1 MGDLVSEAGP
11 RAYSYTPLPDRTIRV
26 LTLYGGNPEDPLR
39 GSLESVVVDD
49 AGVYEPLSYVWG
61 DGNLTHEIFLPTAR
75 LRLTASL
82 YNALRR
88 LRRRTGSRRV
98 WADQICID
106 QLNKEERSQQV
117 QFMNQIYRNGSHVQ
131 VWLGLDEQN
140 LAKEAFDFVRRLAEL
155 LVNNS
160 EHAAR
165 HVDNLSEQAIDYWM
179 PLKHITALPWFR
191 RGWIVQEIGTRAPA
205 TLHWGEAEMQW
216 KTLHEVC
223 EELAEYHHI
232 RVKFKVAT
240 STIKYLYRRFIEPDA
255 PSRHDNRFSFIYE
268 LHRAGHLQV
277 TDPRDRVFAM
287 LGHYSIR
294 KGKNSKLKE
303 MKADYMKSVEEVY
316 IDVAVRALTG
326 DNESLITLGA
336 VQHMKLP
343 SSAEASRTR
352 ERKLPLPS
360 WTPDW
365 RARHGH
371 IMSEPTSQHRACGPK
386 KPDLHISS
394 SIPEVLSIR
403 GIRIDSIQKC
413 SAPLEKG
420 AFHERKTDK
429 GNTKR
434 VAIESL
440 WMDICGNLNG
450 FGLDDKYV
458 DSKDSS
464 FFAYVQTLSNG
475 CMAIYWQDHASES
488 YSAIRHE
495 EWLGHSA
502 AYLTTAVDKAI
513 ISPELHR
520 LAEKGDALKWS
531 RAATGASSNRRFAR
545 TTRGYY
551 VMGPQVME
559 EGDIICVLFGGK
571 MPFCL
576 RPCLDSHRY
585 LLVGEC
591 YIHGFMNGEAVE
603 MLDEGRLCDEMF
615 EVV

>member
-11 RAYSYTPLPDRTIRV
+11 RAYSYTALPDRTIRV
-26 LTLYGGNPEDPLR
+26 LTLHGGNPEDPLR

-49 AGVYEPLSYVWG
+49 ADVYEPLSYVWG
-61 DGNLTHEIFLPTAR
+61 DGHLTHEIFLPTAR

-88 LRRRTGSRRV
+88 LRRRNGSRRV

-106 QLNKEERSQQV
+106 QLNNEERSQQV

-140 LAKEAFDFVRRLAEL
+140 LAKEAFDFVRGLAEL

-165 HVDNLSEQAIDYWM
+165 HVDNLSEQAVDYWV

-216 KTLHEVC
+216 KTLREVC

-268 LHRAGHLQV
+268 LHRAGHLQ
-277 TDPRDRVFAM
+277 
-287 LGHYSIR
+287 
-294 KGKNSKLKE
+294 
-303 MKADYMKSVEEVY
+303 ADYMKSVEEVY

-336 VQHMKLP
+336 VQHMSLP
-343 SSAEASRTR
+343 SSAEASQIQ
-352 ERKLPLPS
+352 ESKLPS

-371 IMSEPTSQHRACGPK
+371 IMSEPTSQHRACGSK
-386 KPDLHISS
+386 KPDLHISA

-403 GIRIDSIQKC
+403 GIRIDSIQNC
-413 SAPLEKG
+413 SNPLEKG
-420 AFHERKTDK
+420 AFHERKSDQGSTR
-429 GNTKR
+429 R

-440 WMDICGNLNG
+440 WIDICGNTNG

-475 CMAIYWQDHASES
+475 CMAIYWQDHATEN
-488 YSAIRHE
+488 YSAIQHE

-591 YIHGFMNGEAVE
+591 YIHGFMNGEAIE